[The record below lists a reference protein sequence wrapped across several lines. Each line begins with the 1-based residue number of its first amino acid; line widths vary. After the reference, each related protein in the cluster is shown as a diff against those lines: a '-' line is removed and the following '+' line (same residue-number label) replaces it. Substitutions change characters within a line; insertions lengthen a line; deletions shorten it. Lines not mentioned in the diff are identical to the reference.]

1 MNQVTTSTATG
12 ANVGVRVKS
21 APPFQLSTIQTSN
34 RWLKILIY
42 GKHGSGKTTL
52 AGSAADVDQMNDIF
66 MINVESGEMVFADN
80 ERIKHPE
87 RIDIADV
94 SNFKQAAKMY
104 EFLASHAALWKRVD
118 AGGEDGAQ
126 ALQKI
131 RQYEA
136 ALRGVSIEEIAKPKR
151 YRTVIVDSLTELEAY
166 CMYNLLGIHGEFD
179 LGQIDDD
186 MKTAEFAEYKKNN
199 NMVNLLVRAF
209 RDLPMHVIIL
219 CGQTYYQ
226 DELKRFYYAPHLTGK
241 LATQIQGYF
250 DVVGYLAVG
259 SPNDK
264 GDAPRRLYVQPVGKW
279 DAKNRRSS
287 YREPFFDNPT
297 MTSILQ
303 GFGLL
308 QKKDKAA

>member
-1 MNQVTTSTATG
+1 MSQATTSTATG
-12 ANVGVRVKS
+12 ANVGVKAKS
-21 APPFQLSTIQTSN
+21 TPPFKLSTIHEGN

-42 GKHGSGKTTL
+42 GKHGAGKTTL
-52 AGSAADVDQMNDIF
+52 AGSAADLDQMNDIF

-80 ERIKHPE
+80 ERIQHPD

-104 EFLASHAALWKRVD
+104 EFLSSHIALWKRVD
-118 AGGEDGAQ
+118 AGGADGEQ
-126 ALQKI
+126 ALLKI

-136 ALRGVSIEEIAKPKR
+136 ALRGVEVDEVVKPKR

-166 CMYNLLGIHGEFD
+166 CMYGLLGIHGEFD

-219 CGQTYYQ
+219 CGQTYNQ
-226 DELKRFYYAPHLTGK
+226 DEQKKFHYAPHLTGK

-259 SPNDK
+259 AANDK
-264 GDAPRRLYVQPVGKW
+264 GDSPRRLYVQPVGKW

-287 YREPFFDNPT
+287 YREAFFDNPT
-297 MTSILQ
+297 MTSILR